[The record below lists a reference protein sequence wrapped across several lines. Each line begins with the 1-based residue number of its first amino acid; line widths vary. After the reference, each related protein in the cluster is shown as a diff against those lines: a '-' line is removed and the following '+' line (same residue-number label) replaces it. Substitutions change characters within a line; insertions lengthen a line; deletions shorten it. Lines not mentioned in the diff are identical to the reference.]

1 MAVKNPKTMKDRDDD
16 FGIWMFE
23 QHKNDPKYKKALEER
38 DARLK
43 ALGVLSAD
51 DPRSQKVKK
60 TTTAKKAAPKKVA
73 PKKTTT
79 KKK

>member
-1 MAVKNPKTMKDRDDD
+1 MAVKNPKSMKDRDDD

-23 QHKNDPKYKKALEER
+23 RHKNDPKYKKALEER
-38 DARLK
+38 DARLR
-43 ALGVLSAD
+43 ALGVLSPD
-51 DPRSQKVKK
+51 DPRSQK
-60 TTTAKKAAPKKVA
+60 AKKAAPKKAA